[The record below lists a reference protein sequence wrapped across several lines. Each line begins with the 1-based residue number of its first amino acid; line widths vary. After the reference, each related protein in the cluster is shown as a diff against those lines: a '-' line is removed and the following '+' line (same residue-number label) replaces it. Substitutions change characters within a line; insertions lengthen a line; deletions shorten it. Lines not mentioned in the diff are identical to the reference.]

1 MKEKNTA
8 QAENKIAQ
16 APKNT
21 ERKKITTKTLVT
33 MKQKGVKIAALTAY
47 DFLMAR
53 YLDEAGIDV
62 VLVGDSLGNVIQGN
76 PTTLTVTLDEIIYH
90 AKLVKKSIKNA
101 LLVVDLPFMAYHVD
115 LKEAV
120 RNCGRVMKETG
131 CDAVKLEG
139 GERIAET
146 VKHLVKVGIPVMGHL
161 GLTPQSINIFGT
173 YVTRGTDPKEAR
185 QIQKDAI
192 TLEKSGCFG
201 IVLEKIPAALAAKVT
216 KSLRIPTI
224 GIGAGVN
231 CDGQILVTHDM
242 LGMTEMFHPRFVRK
256 YSNIAEQ
263 SKEAFRNYIKDVKGR
278 KFPNSK
284 ESY

>member
-1 MKEKNTA
+1 MQEEKKRTTV
-8 QAENKIAQ
+8 QK
-16 APKNT
+16 

-33 MKQKGVKIAALTAY
+33 MKQKGEKISALTAY

-101 LLVVDLPFMAYHVD
+101 LLVVDLPFMSYHVD

-139 GERIAET
+139 GERIAEV

-185 QIQKDAI
+185 QIQKDAKI
-192 TLEKSGCFG
+192 LEQAGCFAV
-201 IVLEKIPAALAAKVT
+201 VLEKIPASLASKVT

-224 GIGAGVN
+224 GIGAGVS

-256 YSNIAEQ
+256 YLNAAEL
-263 SKEAFRNYIKDVKGR
+263 SKDAFKKYIKDVKDK
-278 KFPNSK
+278 KFPNKK

>member
-1 MKEKNTA
+1 MAANEPEDTKPVK
-8 QAENKIAQ
+8 
-16 APKNT
+16 PV
-21 ERKKITTKTLVT
+21 RKKITTKTLVT
-33 MKQKGVKIAALTAY
+33 MKQRGEKISALTAY

-62 VLVGDSLGNVIQGN
+62 ILVGDSLGNVIQGN
-76 PTTLTVTLDEIIYH
+76 ATTLTVTLDEIIYH
-90 AKLVKKSIKNA
+90 AKIVRKAVKTA
-101 LLVVDLPFMAYHVD
+101 LLVVDLPFMSYHVD

-131 CDAVKLEG
+131 ADAVKLEG
-139 GERIAET
+139 GERIAEV
-146 VKHLVKVGIPVMGHL
+146 VKHLVKVGIPAMGHL

-185 QIQKDAI
+185 QIQKDAV
-192 TLEKSGCFG
+192 TLEHAGCFAV
-201 IVLEKIPAALAAKVT
+201 VLEKIPAALASKVT
-216 KSLRIPTI
+216 KSVRIPTI
-224 GIGAGVN
+224 GIGAGIH

-256 YSNIAEQ
+256 YLNIAEL
-263 SKEAFRNYIKDVKGR
+263 SKNAFRKYIKDVKHE
-278 KFPNSK
+278 KFPNKS

>member
-1 MKEKNTA
+1 MA
-8 QAENKIAQ
+8 
-16 APKNT
+16 
-21 ERKKITTKTLVT
+21 ERKKVTTKRLVE
-33 MKQKGVKIAALTAY
+33 MKSKGDKIAALTAY
-47 DFLMAR
+47 DFIMAR

-62 VLVGDSLGNVIQGN
+62 ILVGDSLGNVIQGN
-76 PTTLTVTLDEIIYH
+76 PTTLTVTIDEMIYH
-90 AKLVKKSIKNA
+90 AKIVKKAVQKA
-101 LLVVDLPFMAYHVD
+101 LMVVDLPFMSYHVD

-139 GERIAET
+139 GERIAEV

-185 QIQKDAI
+185 QIQKDAK
-192 TLEKSGCFG
+192 TLEEAGCFAV
-201 IVLEKIPAALAAKVT
+201 VLEKIPADLAKKVT
-216 KSLRIPTI
+216 ESVRIPTI
-224 GIGAGVN
+224 GIGAGIN

-242 LGMTEMFHPRFVRK
+242 LGMTELFRPRFVRRYLDFAK
-256 YSNIAEQ
+256 L
-263 SKEAFRNYIKDVKGR
+263 SKDAFKNYIKDVKDV
-278 KFPNSK
+278 KFPAKS

>member
-1 MKEKNTA
+1 MADTDK
-8 QAENKIAQ
+8 QENRK
-16 APKNT
+16 

-33 MKQKGVKIAALTAY
+33 MKKRGEKITALTAY

-53 YLDEAGIDV
+53 YLDEAGVDFI
-62 VLVGDSLGNVIQGN
+62 LVGDSLGNVIQGN
-76 PTTLTVTLDEIIYH
+76 ATTLTVTLDEIIYH
-90 AKLVKKSIKNA
+90 AKIVKKAVKTA
-101 LLVVDLPFMAYHVD
+101 LLVVDLPFMSYHVD
-115 LKEAV
+115 LKESV

-131 CDAVKLEG
+131 ADAVKLEG
-139 GERIAET
+139 GERIAEV

-185 QIQKDAI
+185 MIQKDAKI
-192 TLEKSGCFG
+192 LEQAGCFAV
-201 IVLEKIPAALAAKVT
+201 VLEKIPASLAKKVT
-216 KSLRIPTI
+216 ASLKIPTI

-256 YSNIAEQ
+256 YLNIAEL
-263 SKEAFRNYIKDVKGR
+263 SKNAFKNYIKDVKHK
-278 KFPNSK
+278 KFPDRS

>member
-1 MKEKNTA
+1 MAESTETA
-8 QAENKIAQ
+8 KK
-16 APKNT
+16 PK

-33 MKQKGVKIAALTAY
+33 MKAKGEKISALTAY
-47 DFLMAR
+47 DYLMAK
-53 YLDEAGIDV
+53 YLDEAGIDII
-62 VLVGDSLGNVIQGN
+62 LVGDSLGNVIQGN
-76 PTTLTVTLDEIIYH
+76 ATTLTVTIDEMIYH
-90 AKLVKKSIKNA
+90 AKIVKKAVSTA
-101 LLVVDLPFMAYHVD
+101 LLVVDLPFMSYHVD

-120 RNCGRVMKETG
+120 KNCGRVMKETG
-131 CDAVKLEG
+131 ADAVKLEG

-185 QIQKDAI
+185 QIQKDAKI
-192 TLEKSGCFG
+192 LEEAGCFG
-201 IVLEKIPAALAAKVT
+201 IVLEKIPAELAGKVT
-216 KSLRIPTI
+216 ASVKIPTI

-242 LGMTEMFHPRFVRK
+242 LGMTEMFSPRFVRK
-256 YSNIAEQ
+256 YLNMAGL
-263 SKEAFRNYIKDVKGR
+263 SKDAFRSYIKDVKAK
-278 KFPNSK
+278 KFPNKS